1 MSFIAPALRPNIL
14 NQNEAGEDLSSYIK
28 GISYDEII
36 MTLPAGKS
44 KISQTTKGEAMLRAI
59 PDLSI
64 GKQKIGIDQE
74 SN

>member
-44 KISQTTKGEAMLRAI
+44 KISQTTKGEANATGY
-59 PDLSI
+59 P
-64 GKQKIGIDQE
+64 
-74 SN
+74 